1 MSTRYERVYCHSYC
15 LLIITN
21 ILPNLNSSFMRSSQ
35 LLFNRKNIV
44 TAAPVL
50 TDSTLRDTREG
61 DQGHPMVSVI
71 IGAEIVLVAAAH

>member
-1 MSTRYERVYCHSYC
+1 
-15 LLIITN
+15 
-21 ILPNLNSSFMRSSQ
+21 MRSSQ
-35 LLFNRKNIV
+35 LLFNRKSIV